1 MSNVVSIA
9 GEPRPVQVVAQRVL
23 DDLDGVVIR
32 MGEAYRQGVPEYA
45 ALDSKVM
52 ATEILP
58 VSRRLVEAF
67 FWPILAGREPD
78 IGVVTELTK
87 MGRRRLEM
95 GVPLEPMLHVYRLAG
110 RVVWDAVVAATG
122 PDEQGALAELGA
134 KWMDFV
140 DRAASVAAA
149 AYLAASHDHL
159 RRLDARRRELM
170 EALLAAADAAE
181 VTATAIRFATV
192 LAHAYVPTLLVGD
205 GAAGRIDVL
214 ADEAPDGTIAG
225 PRGGGVLLLMP
236 APVGR
241 AELER
246 LGRRASGTLITFGR
260 PAAPGP
266 ELAREV
272 AAIES
277 LMFAARAAGI
287 TTGRF
292 GRDNLLLEQ
301 LLAGAPAA
309 TGALRDRVNAALEG
323 RDHGGLI
330 TSTLRTFLSTGSV
343 PETARRESVHA
354 NTVSYRLRRV
364 AELTG
369 LDPRVPAQSALLVL
383 ALIPHQ
389 SPEAGEDRAAGL
401 GSPLQSD
408 ERLREEP

>member
-1 MSNVVSIA
+1 MTNVVPLS

-23 DDLDGVVIR
+23 DDLDGVVTR

-45 ALDSKVM
+45 ALAPSVM
-52 ATEILP
+52 SSEVLP

-78 IGVVTELTK
+78 IAAVTELTD

-159 RRLDARRRELM
+159 RRLDARRRELL
-170 EALLAAADAAE
+170 EAVLAAADAAE

-192 LAHAYVPTLLVGD
+192 LAHAYVPVLLVGD
-205 GAAGRIDVL
+205 GAAGRIDAL
-214 ADEAPDGTIAG
+214 AEDAPDGTIAG
-225 PRGGGVLLLMP
+225 PRGAGVLLLVPSP
-236 APVGR
+236 AGR
-241 AELER
+241 SDLDR
-246 LGRRASGTLITFGR
+246 IGRRASGALITFGR
-260 PAAPGP
+260 AAAPGS

-272 AAIES
+272 ASVES
-277 LMFAARAAGI
+277 LMLAARAAGV
-287 TTGRF
+287 TRGRF
-292 GRDNLLLEQ
+292 GPEDLLLEQ

-309 TGALRDRVNAALEG
+309 TAALRRRVLGALEG
-323 RDHGGLI
+323 KDHGGLI
-330 TSTLRTFLSTGSV
+330 TSTLRTFLTAGSV

-369 LDPRVPAQSALLVL
+369 LDPRVPAESALLVL
-383 ALIPHQ
+383 ALIPQ
-389 SPEAGEDRAAGL
+389 VAPGGED
-401 GSPLQSD
+401 S
-408 ERLREEP
+408 

>member
-1 MSNVVSIA
+1 MTNVVPLS

-23 DDLDGVVIR
+23 DDLDGVVTR
-32 MGEAYRQGVPEYA
+32 MGEAYREGVPEYA
-45 ALDSKVM
+45 ALAARVM
-52 ATEILP
+52 ATEVLP

-78 IGVVTELTK
+78 IGVVTELTD

-140 DRAASVAAA
+140 DRAASIAAA

-159 RRLDARRRELM
+159 RRLDARRRELL

-181 VTATAIRFATV
+181 VTATGIRFATV

-214 ADEAPDGTIAG
+214 AEDAPDGTIAG
-225 PRGGGVLLLMP
+225 PRGSGVLLLIP

-241 AELER
+241 GEMER
-246 LGRRASGTLITFGR
+246 LGRRAAGALITFGR

-272 AAIES
+272 ASVES
-277 LMFAARAAGI
+277 LMLAARAAGVS
-287 TTGRF
+287 TGRF
-292 GRDNLLLEQ
+292 GPEDLLLEQ

-309 TGALRDRVNAALEG
+309 TASLRARVLGALEG

-330 TSTLRTFLSTGSV
+330 TSTLRAFLATGSV
-343 PETARRESVHA
+343 PEAARRESVHA

-369 LDPRVPAQSALLVL
+369 LDPRIPAEAALLVL
-383 ALIPHQ
+383 ALIPQ
-389 SPEAGEDRAAGL
+389 NTPGGE
-401 GSPLQSD
+401 S
-408 ERLREEP
+408 